1 MTEMGGL
8 LPVRFRARMGRC
20 RTFWRYAISL
30 GVTIMDRIR
39 RTAIFAPLLI
49 AAAAQSAWPADAIA
63 QRLDERS
70 FDEFIRA
77 TLRSYSVPGA
87 VVAVADASATVFVKG
102 YGVRQARSPSPVDEN
117 TRFQIA
123 SLSKFVAATAIA
135 TLVDQGVVSWDVP
148 VRQFSPDTVL
158 AEPYATENASLRDYL
173 AHRTGLP
180 AYAGDLLAQ
189 LGYSPEELI
198 RRARFLPFDHSFR
211 AEWAYSNYGIFLG
224 QRSAAHAAGISAP
237 ELLSKRILQPLGM
250 LRSGPT
256 QAELFKDDN
265 RATAH
270 NINGS
275 IMPYENVD
283 AFSGGGAIVSTGA
296 DIARWMRMLLAEGK
310 FEGRQI
316 LAPRTVGQIFAASMV
331 QGPGGPLQDPNNC
344 AGLGCESYQFL
355 GHRVIEKNG
364 ALNGVRTIVTLVPG
378 RNIGIAVFAN
388 KQLTVFPEAVRAEFL
403 ERVLGHS
410 GRDLQKQ
417 IRGEQDA
424 WNTLV
429 AIPKPPA
436 DAKPLRRALNAFTGR
451 FVNPF
456 YGSLNVV
463 QEGDSLRVWIGD
475 HNYPARLTHWSDDSF
490 LLTFDNPD
498 IAPGLLAFW
507 FDTGADHAS
516 GFAGSKIA
524 DAFTIDYDRFE
535 RAG

>member
-1 MTEMGGL
+1 
-8 LPVRFRARMGRC
+8 
-20 RTFWRYAISL
+20 
-30 GVTIMDRIR
+30 MDRIR

-49 AAAAQSAWPADAIA
+49 GAVAQSAWPKDAIA

-102 YGVRQARSPSPVDEN
+102 YGVRQGRSPSPVNEN

-123 SLSKFVAATAIA
+123 SLSKFVTATAIA
-135 TLVDQGVVSWDVP
+135 TLVGQGVVSWDVP
-148 VRQFSPDTVL
+148 VHQFSPDTVL
-158 AEPYATENASLRDYL
+158 AEPYATENAALRDYL
-173 AHRTGLP
+173 SHRTGLP

-189 LGYSPEELI
+189 LGYSPEELM

-224 QRSAAHAAGISAP
+224 QRSAAQAAGISAP
-237 ELLSKRILQPLGM
+237 ELLSKGILQPVGM

-265 RATAH
+265 RATGH
-270 NINGS
+270 NIDGS

-283 AFSGGGAIVSTGA
+283 AFSGAGAIVSTGA

-310 FEGRQI
+310 FEGQQI

-331 QGPGGPLQDPNNC
+331 QGPGGPLQDPNDC

-364 ALNGVRTIVTLVPG
+364 ALNGVRTIVTLIPG

-403 ERVLGHS
+403 ERILGHS

-417 IRGEQDA
+417 IRGEQVA
-424 WNTLV
+424 WNSLV
-429 AIPKPPA
+429 EIPKPPSG
-436 DAKPLRRALNAFTGR
+436 AKPLRRALNAFTGR
-451 FVNPF
+451 FVNPL

-463 QEGDSLRVWIGD
+463 REGDSLHVRIGD
-475 HNYPARLTHWSDDSF
+475 HDYPARLMHWSDDSF

-498 IAPGLLAFW
+498 IAPGLLVFW

-524 DAFTIDYDRFE
+524 NAFTIDYGRFE